1 MKQLSEYT
9 KKEIDEM
16 RELLHEQEFDHL
28 DLGDLKQILWDGCVG
43 LKNMEDEQIVEIYET
58 HYRPELED

>member
-16 RELLHEQEFDHL
+16 RELLHEQEFDCL

-43 LKNMEDEQIVEIYET
+43 WKNMEDEQIVEIYET
-58 HYRPELED
+58 HFGLED